1 MPQKGLNAEERAYRS
16 IIKLI
21 LSGHFRPGDFLL
33 EVELAERLQMS
44 RTPVSRALAR
54 LVVEGF
60 LDKMPKKGC
69 FIPVPTPEDATQVFR
84 ARIAV
89 ESEAAASAAQC
100 ATEEEI
106 RHLEELVTQDEEA
119 VRTLAKESFSAINEA
134 LHLGIARASRNAY
147 LERWCRYIFW
157 RSNLYVFYLDS
168 FYRSVERSQVPPQK
182 TPAQHRCLVQAIRE
196 RDPDQ
201 ASRLMR
207 VHIERSYEALL
218 FRPEDPISSPI

>member
-1 MPQKGLNAEERAYRS
+1 M
-16 IIKLI
+16 
-21 LSGHFRPGDFLL
+21 
-33 EVELAERLQMS
+33 
-44 RTPVSRALAR
+44 
-54 LVVEGF
+54 
-60 LDKMPKKGC
+60 
-69 FIPVPTPEDATQVFR
+69 
-84 ARIAV
+84 
-89 ESEAAASAAQC
+89 
-100 ATEEEI
+100 
-106 RHLEELVTQDEEA
+106 TQDEEA

-134 LHLGIARASRNAY
+134 LHLGHRPGPPATPIW
-147 LERWCRYIFW
+147 ERWCRYIFW

>member
-1 MPQKGLNAEERAYRS
+1 MAAASAEERAYRS

-33 EVELAERLQMS
+33 ELDLADRLRMS

-60 LDKMPKKGC
+60 LDKIPKKGC
-69 FIPVPTPEDATQVFR
+69 LIPVPKPDDARQVFS

-89 ESEAAASAAQC
+89 ECEAAAGAARF
-100 ATEEEI
+100 ASPEEI
-106 RHLEELVTQDEEA
+106 ERLEALVAEDEAA
-119 VRTLAKESFSAINEA
+119 VANLAKESFSEINEA
-134 LHLGIARASRNAY
+134 LHLGIARASRNVY

-157 RSNLYVFYLDS
+157 RSNLYVFYLDE
-168 FYRSVERSQVPPQK
+168 FYRSADRQEVPPQQ
-182 TPAQHRCLVQAIRE
+182 TPVQHRMLVRAIRDG
-196 RDPDQ
+196 DPEA

-207 VHIERSYEALL
+207 EHIRRSYEALL
-218 FRPEDPISSPI
+218 FRPEDRVSRTV